1 MYVSPKQFFN
11 RGFTFGCFIPLGVIA
26 FLYALSGDWRALAW
40 QVIILLA
47 GCIINYQVCFID
59 KLKKQYIAV
68 LDELQEQL
76 EVNIA
81 LIGYIKEEIKK
92 EEEDA
97 KK

>member
-1 MYVSPKQFFN
+1 MASDCTN
-11 RGFTFGCFIPLGVIA
+11 RSLHYQLPGM
-26 FLYALSGDWRALAW
+26 LYRQTQKAIHRGA
-40 QVIILLA
+40 
-47 GCIINYQVCFID
+47 
-59 KLKKQYIAV
+59 
-68 LDELQEQL
+68 DELQEQL

>member
-11 RGFTFGCFIPLGVIA
+11 AGFTFGCFVPLGVIA
-26 FLYALSGDWRALAW
+26 FLYALSGDWRAFAW
-40 QVIILLA
+40 QVIVLIA
-47 GCIINYQVCFID
+47 ACIINYQTRFINN
-59 KLKKQYIAV
+59 LKKQHIAV
-68 LDELQEQL
+68 IDELQEQL